1 MRDYSD
7 SANSM
12 TRASCLADP
21 IDGTVDA
28 IQLPSDDTV
37 RGVPANLILVMH
49 LLRDT
54 SPHITMDAF
63 HVF

>member
-7 SANSM
+7 KNYYD
-12 TRASCLADP
+12 TRELPCRSYRR
-21 IDGTVDA
+21 TVDA